1 MYGKWGS
8 YSSFDPGGGNV
19 NDKDTP
25 PNDSAPDKSKAKPK
39 KEKEIEE
46 QTKVK
51 GWLGSLFVESIIW
64 DFKPMFLCYDKT
76 SKRITL
82 KDSVEYGRIIYV
94 PLDLENIG
102 YDPYFFRSAELDEL
116 QASNLTKEDLLSE
129 ITELVNTYLDAIDE
143 IKTLVIGDLFLSYCQ
158 EWIRTIHFIFAVGE
172 TESGKSTLVYL
183 FKLLAYRCLYG
194 TNIPAADVYNFLGT
208 SEEGTGT
215 IAEDEAQDISF
226 DRRKIRLYK
235 NSYAKGARQPIID
248 MKNGRKQIFYWTFCL
263 KIFAGEKLPYDKG
276 MVERLAICF
285 MKQGKPKGNAKRL
298 SAEEHKVFAKL
309 RNKMLIWKLRNIE
322 TGLGT
327 MHSGLEARDQELFED
342 YLRVMS
348 GTKYEEAARKTV
360 EYFVKQRH
368 ERIWNSTEAKILRL
382 VLKIKDQNNEVY
394 FLDLWSRIFEG
405 SEISVGVHKSG
416 FEDLESGERISA
428 NSLAKML
435 EEKFQGKKGIR
446 KKFFEIMGVKKQ
458 QRMTYY
464 TFDEKTLE
472 LLSKKYNIVQDSD
485 QDQN

>member
-1 MYGKWGS
+1 MTENNAS
-8 YSSFDPGGGNV
+8 
-19 NDKDTP
+19 
-25 PNDSAPDKSKAKPK
+25 PDKSKAKPK

-82 KDSVEYGRIIYV
+82 KDSVEYGRVIYV

-116 QASNLTKEDLLSE
+116 QTSNLTKEDLLSE
-129 ITELVNTYLDAIDE
+129 IADLVNTYLDAIDE

-226 DRRKIRLYK
+226 RPGGPESSCDGHGDGERHGEPCGCHIRKHGSGSREECQHIRLD
-235 NSYAKGARQPIID
+235 SRSRRARPSSTIGADLRRWSCADERCTGQIRAGDFRRSRRSASRGDRSQLVRRAHSTGRRSDPLASRVAD
-248 MKNGRKQIFYWTFCL
+248 EKLTRNFVVGSRADDSHQMNGRRPSGVSW
-263 KIFAGEKLPYDKG
+263 
-276 MVERLAICF
+276 VETCR
-285 MKQGKPKGNAKRL
+285 N
-298 SAEEHKVFAKL
+298 SAAWHCQ
-309 RNKMLIWKLRNIE
+309 
-322 TGLGT
+322 
-327 MHSGLEARDQELFED
+327 H
-342 YLRVMS
+342 
-348 GTKYEEAARKTV
+348 
-360 EYFVKQRH
+360 
-368 ERIWNSTEAKILRL
+368 
-382 VLKIKDQNNEVY
+382 
-394 FLDLWSRIFEG
+394 
-405 SEISVGVHKSG
+405 
-416 FEDLESGERISA
+416 
-428 NSLAKML
+428 
-435 EEKFQGKKGIR
+435 
-446 KKFFEIMGVKKQ
+446 
-458 QRMTYY
+458 
-464 TFDEKTLE
+464 
-472 LLSKKYNIVQDSD
+472 
-485 QDQN
+485 